1 MASVRFTVTPTKAE
15 DLPGLSDTSPDISS
29 RSTARV
35 RFGSRE
41 SVNRSDPLS
50 EGSGGLTTTATAGGG
65 ADTPDYSNVDQGDGN
80 SKISSVYINNT
91 HGVDDDDFYD
101 RNLAL
106 FEEEMDTR
114 PKVSSLLNRLAN
126 YTNLTQGA
134 KEHEEAESIGEKK
147 KTSKSPQMGTFMG
160 VYLPCLQNI
169 FGVILFLR
177 LTWVVGSAGVLQGLC
192 IVFICCCC
200 TMLTAI
206 SMSAIATNG
215 VVPGYLSTIDFTCH

>member
-29 RSTARV
+29 RSGARV

-50 EGSGGLTTTATAGGG
+50 EASGGITTVGG
-65 ADTPDYSNVDQGDGN
+65 ADTPDHSSVDHGDGN

-91 HGVDDDDFYD
+91 HGMDDDDFYD

-114 PKVSSLLNRLAN
+114 PKGVVSAQSPGQLHQSDAGRQGARGGREHRREEENQQGTPDSVIIDAQTHRGILARSKN
-126 YTNLTQGA
+126 TLQKGSNQKYTNSQHMVQYMIPDVLCLTVQC
-134 KEHEEAESIGEKK
+134 SYTTVII
-147 KTSKSPQMGTFMG
+147 TQVMIMGTVM
-160 VYLPCLQNI
+160 V
-169 FGVILFLR
+169 
-177 LTWVVGSAGVLQGLC
+177 
-192 IVFICCCC
+192 
-200 TMLTAI
+200 
-206 SMSAIATNG
+206 
-215 VVPGYLSTIDFTCH
+215 

>member
-29 RSTARV
+29 RSGARV

-50 EGSGGLTTTATAGGG
+50 EASGGGGG
-65 ADTPDYSNVDQGDGN
+65 ADTPEHSSIEQGDGN

-106 FEEEMDTR
+106 FE
-114 PKVSSLLNRLAN
+114 KV
-126 YTNLTQGA
+126 
-134 KEHEEAESIGEKK
+134 
-147 KTSKSPQMGTFMG
+147 
-160 VYLPCLQNI
+160 
-169 FGVILFLR
+169 
-177 LTWVVGSAGVLQGLC
+177 
-192 IVFICCCC
+192 
-200 TMLTAI
+200 
-206 SMSAIATNG
+206 
-215 VVPGYLSTIDFTCH
+215 